1 MDDGFI
7 AKQVV
12 QGNTEAYR
20 LLVLRYERPI
30 FRYLHSFGFRDEHV
44 AELAQEAFLKGF
56 KKISSYDATKSSFAT
71 WLFTIAKNC
80 ALNEK
85 KRHANIHEFADQ
97 DIGEYA
103 TEQDDNEVAVI
114 THKKQRLHEALAK
127 LPEHF
132 RNAITL
138 SFLRELSIK
147 DIAEIESVSEGTVK
161 SRVYRG
167 KQMLKELL
175 SDNTGGQQ

>member
-7 AKQVV
+7 AKQVT

-30 FRYLHSFGFRDEHV
+30 FRFLHSFGFRDEQV

-56 KKISSYDATKSSFAT
+56 KKISSYDATKSSLAT

-85 KRHANIHEFADQ
+85 KRHANIYEFGDQ

-103 TEQDDNEVAVI
+103 TEQDTEIVAI
-114 THKKQRLHEALAK
+114 AHRKQRLHQALAK

-138 SFLRELSIK
+138 SFLREL
-147 DIAEIESVSEGTVK
+147 
-161 SRVYRG
+161 
-167 KQMLKELL
+167 
-175 SDNTGGQQ
+175 